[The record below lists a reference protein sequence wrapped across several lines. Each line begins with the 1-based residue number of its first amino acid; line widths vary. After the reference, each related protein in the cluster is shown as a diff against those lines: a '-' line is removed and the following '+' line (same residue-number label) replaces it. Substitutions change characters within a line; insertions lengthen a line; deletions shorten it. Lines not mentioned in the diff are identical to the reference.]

1 MTTFISYAQ
10 NFEDVMLWRAL
21 KHVEN
26 GFYIDLGAQDPVIDS
41 VSLAFHERGWKG
53 IHVEPTP
60 HYAQLLRAHRP
71 GDTVIEAAVASD
83 TELLTFFEIPGTGIS
98 TGDPQIAE
106 QHRKRGFEI
115 REITVPCVR
124 LSSIF
129 KVSGKQAI
137 HWMKVD
143 VEGLEKSALKSW
155 GKASTRPWIVVV
167 ESTLPLTQ
175 IESHEEWEPLLTKR
189 GYTPVYFDGL
199 NRYYISKEKIELK
212 QAFHA
217 PPNVFDDFS
226 VNGTASTSL
235 HHHLKARHAA
245 ELAQIDTQMQCAS
258 GEVEELKQTLS
269 VRDVDHGE
277 RMRERLAELNAL
289 NAELLRLEQARSQ
302 REETFNAQSSQKSE
316 QIEELLRQ
324 LAASEQITASKLLDY
339 QLKANSERELVN
351 HRYFER
357 ERELELRLLSV
368 QEASSGHLEA
378 LRKQID
384 ANRTVTDHH
393 TDATVEMQ
401 RQAAQREIEIGAQMI
416 SAQQAFSH
424 QFDTVRQKAVDEN
437 ARLKIE
443 HTEKLAILLLQVA
456 EQERGRIVQELVNEQ
471 ETSRKLDELR
481 RSAETEKVEFLRKH
495 AEEINELKQA
505 ILSREHEYAAQM
517 LVVQEQAA
525 QVKKR
530 EQFMQDQFE
539 LVLRTADGL
548 RLQSDVF
555 QKDLAESRIYVN
567 GVEEAYT
574 SRELTLLAKLD
585 SAQCLRL
592 GLLEDVHRMQWQMLM
607 MRSSFS
613 WQLTAPIRTIS
624 SFFFTPKAN
633 ELNADIDFMSPAFQA
648 EMKNSAL
655 QEAFS
660 STPLPLPSEYTMQST
675 ANKVASKN
683 VVNADTGIELM
694 TSDDQQFVQSAYR
707 LVLGRD
713 ADADGRTEY
722 LGQLQAGCS
731 RLHILAQLRLSPE
744 GNARATKIPQL
755 DDQLATA
762 TNAKAIATTIEGLFA
777 LQGLAFIRAAYLILL
792 GREPDSEGMENCIA
806 QLHSGAA
813 KVEILAQLV
822 DSQEGRSRVANVQE
836 IASATRHRGQARKD
850 SSESSVASVDSRAA
864 ERVTATPQV
873 ADLLLCDEQEFVRL
887 VFWVFLGRWPDPEAF
902 GSYLK
907 RLAEGVPRMQLLAE
921 IEASLEA
928 VNRYRFMT
936 QVERAIRHH
945 RLVAAPIIGTV
956 VALFLTRVEKRDNA
970 SRRLRVLEFENA
982 VWRDRLVERISQTD
996 FELGAIKQR
1005 LLEWS
1010 ADPSRSRGE
1019 IENAG
1024 TAVGRNSAAIPP
1036 LVAATPKAPAAQQS
1050 PELNCAP
1057 SALSKRAPATRD
1069 RPVGLDPHV
1078 SLVLAELRSALATAK
1093 KVSDENSN

>member
-1 MTTFISYAQ
+1 MTFISYAQ

-60 HYAQLLRAHRP
+60 HYAQMLRAHRP

-124 LSSIF
+124 LSSVF
-129 KVSGKQAI
+129 EVSGKQAI

-143 VEGLEKSALKSW
+143 VEGFEKSALKSW
-155 GKASTRPWIVVV
+155 GKASARPWIVVV

-199 NRYYISKEKIELK
+199 NRYYVSKEKIELK

-245 ELAQIDTQMQCAS
+245 ELTQIDTQMQRVS

-269 VRDVDHGE
+269 ARDVDHGE
-277 RMRERLAELNAL
+277 RMRERLAELNVL

-302 REETFNAQSSQKSE
+302 REETFSAQSSQKSQ

-324 LAASEQITASKLLDY
+324 LAATEQVTATKLLDY
-339 QLKANSERELVN
+339 QQKADSERELLN

-384 ANRTVTDHH
+384 ANRTADEHH
-393 TDATVEMQ
+393 TDAMVELQ
-401 RQAAQREIEIGAQMI
+401 RQVAQREREIGAQLLAI
-416 SAQQAFSH
+416 QENYLQRLEVLRLETAA
-424 QFDTVRQKAVDEN
+424 EN
-437 ARLKIE
+437 A
-443 HTEKLAILLLQVA
+443 Q
-456 EQERGRIVQELVNEQ
+456 
-471 ETSRKLDELR
+471 
-481 RSAETEKVEFLRKH
+481 
-495 AEEINELKQA
+495 
-505 ILSREHEYAAQM
+505 LSRQHSERLTELQRQWSERERKIGAQM
-517 LVVQEQAA
+517 LVVQEQATH
-525 QVKKR
+525 VKKR
-530 EQFMQDQFE
+530 EQFMQEQFE
-539 LVLRTADGL
+539 LVQRTADGL
-548 RLQSDVF
+548 RLQSDAF
-555 QKDLAESRIYVN
+555 QKDLAESRIYAN
-567 GVEEAYT
+567 GVEEAYR
-574 SRELTLLAKLD
+574 SRELTLLSKLD

-592 GLLEDVHRMQWQMLM
+592 GLLQDVHRMHSQMLM

-624 SFFFTPKAN
+624 SFFFASKAN

-648 EMKNSAL
+648 EMKSNAL

-675 ANKVASKN
+675 ANKVASRN

-713 ADADGRTEY
+713 ADPDGRTEY
-722 LGQLQAGCS
+722 LGQLQAGSS

-755 DDQLATA
+755 DDQLADA

-777 LQGLAFIRAAYLILL
+777 LQGLAFIRAAYLTLL

-806 QLHSGAA
+806 QLRGGAA

-836 IASATRHRGQARKD
+836 IASAIRRHRQARKD

-887 VFWVFLGRWPDPEAF
+887 AFWVFLGRWPDPEAF
-902 GSYLK
+902 GSNLK

-921 IEASLEA
+921 IEASPEA

-945 RLVAAPIIGTV
+945 RLVAVPIIGTV
-956 VALFLTRVEKRDNA
+956 VAFFLTRVEKRDNA

-982 VWRDRLVERISQTD
+982 VWRDRLEERVSQTD
-996 FELGAIKQR
+996 FELGAIRQQ

-1010 ADPSRSRGE
+1010 ADPSRSRAG

-1024 TAVGRNSAAIPP
+1024 TAVRRDSQAIPP

-1050 PELNCAP
+1050 PELKRAP
-1057 SALSKRAPATRD
+1057 SALLKRAPATRD

-1078 SLVLAELRSALATAK
+1078 SLVLAELRSAVATAK
-1093 KVSDENSN
+1093 KVSNENSN